1 MNQNNNRK
9 LTAYPVIVAA
19 TQGDIEA
26 IHTIL
31 NSYAGYIAVLAM
43 REVYDE
49 YGNIHLCIDEEL
61 RPAGN
66 IRPFL
71 FPAGLSCC
79 RPIKVYQPAADEFLS
94 ADNSP

>member
-26 IHTIL
+26 LHTIL

-61 RPAGN
+61 R
-66 IRPFL
+66 R
-71 FPAGLSCC
+71 
-79 RPIKVYQPAADEFLS
+79 RMETKPITRILKFKV
-94 ADNSP
+94 

>member
-9 LTAYPVIVAA
+9 LTAYPLIVAA

-49 YGNIHLCIDEEL
+49 YGNIHLCIDEVL
-61 RPAGN
+61 RRRMETKLN
-66 IRPFL
+66 TRILKF
-71 FPAGLSCC
+71 
-79 RPIKVYQPAADEFLS
+79 KV
-94 ADNSP
+94 